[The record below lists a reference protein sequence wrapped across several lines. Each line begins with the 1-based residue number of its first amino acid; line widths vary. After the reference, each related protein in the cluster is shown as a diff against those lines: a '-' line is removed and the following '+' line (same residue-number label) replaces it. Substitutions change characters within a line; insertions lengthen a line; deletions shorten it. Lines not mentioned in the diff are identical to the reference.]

1 MRASPMQMPR
11 RGSSLRSNLAAL
23 VVSSVALIAFKRME
37 SNRQSRQQHAVWP
50 FDLRV
55 FAVVSGLWGL
65 CLGLSALIPVAN
77 VELVDPIESIFAGVR
92 FNGDDA
98 RVVLLVQA
106 GIFVAIAFGIFL
118 HQRWGLLLALCYM
131 VEVVMSHLAFVI
143 AYLPMRAEWENVREV
158 ASQGPMMVLIALYL
172 WIRAYDL
179 IFDLP
184 PAAARP
190 QKLSDMKPRT
200 LVRADTGARDVAA
213 AAK

>member
-1 MRASPMQMPR
+1 
-11 RGSSLRSNLAAL
+11 
-23 VVSSVALIAFKRME
+23 ME
-37 SNRQSRQQHAVWP
+37 SNRQSRPPRAVWP

-55 FAVVSGLWGL
+55 FAVVAGLWGV
-65 CLGLSALIPVAN
+65 CLAISALMPVAN

-92 FNGDDA
+92 FNGEDA

-106 GIFVAIAFGIFL
+106 GIFAAIAFGIL
-118 HQRWGLLLALCYM
+118 LRQRWGLLLALCYM

-143 AYLPMRAEWENVREV
+143 AYLPMRSEWENVREV

-190 QKLSDMKPRT
+190 QKVSDANHRPA
-200 LVRADTGARDVAA
+200 VRADSGARDVAI

>member
-1 MRASPMQMPR
+1 
-11 RGSSLRSNLAAL
+11 
-23 VVSSVALIAFKRME
+23 ME
-37 SNRQSRQQHAVWP
+37 SNRQSDQQQPVWP

-55 FAVVSGLWGL
+55 FAVVAGLWGV
-65 CLGLSALIPVAN
+65 CLAMSALIPVGD
-77 VELVDPIESIFAGVR
+77 VSLVDPIEAIFAGVR
-92 FNGDDA
+92 FNGHDA
-98 RVVLLVQA
+98 RVVLIVQA
-106 GIFVAIAFGIFL
+106 GIFAAIAVGIFF
-118 HQRWGLLLALCYM
+118 HRRWGLLLALCYM

-143 AYLPMRAEWENVREV
+143 AYLPMRSEWENVRQV

-190 QKLSDMKPRT
+190 QKVSDANHRPA
-200 LVRADTGARDVAA
+200 VRADSGARDVAI